1 MEITMSK
8 IPTTDSIEELAR
20 FWDTRDVTDFED
32 ELEEVEDPVFERQAG
47 LEIQLPAED
56 VAALEEVAR
65 ARGTKAGVLVR
76 EWISEKL
83 AQMVS
88 QPGKLA
94 EAKS

>member
-1 MEITMSK
+1 MSK

-20 FWDTRDVTDFED
+20 FWDTRDVTHFED
-32 ELEEVEDPVFERQAG
+32 ELEEVEGTVFERPSG
-47 LEIQLPAED
+47 LQIQLSAED
-56 VAALEEVAR
+56 AAALEEAAH
-65 ARGTKAGVLVR
+65 ARGTKASSLVR

>member
-1 MEITMSK
+1 MSK

-20 FWDTRDVTDFED
+20 FWDTHDVTDFED
-32 ELEEVEDPVFERQAG
+32 ELEEVEGPIFERQAE
-47 LEIQLPAED
+47 LQIQLPADE

-65 ARGTKAGVLVR
+65 EKGIKAGVLVR

-83 AQMVS
+83 TQIVS

-94 EAKS
+94 GAKS